1 MGKSY
6 AARPQTARSAQHKTQ
21 AKRDKRQ
28 IQVANNRGQVTNR
41 KAASRQEAHVTRG
54 EGTNTDP
61 QQPASARSNPSQN
74 LTALAPL
81 AQTGPTTS
89 AALARI
95 SLARRTVSACI
106 GSRQPIIARANEALL
121 TQHRRNP
128 FVQLR

>member
-1 MGKSY
+1 MC
-6 AARPQTARSAQHKTQ
+6 PQTARSVQHETQ

-41 KAASRQEAHVTRG
+41 KAASRQETRVTQG

-61 QQPASARSNPSQN
+61 QQPASARPNPNQN
-74 LTALAPL
+74 LAALTPL

-106 GSRQPIIARANEALL
+106 GSQQPIIARANEALL

-128 FVQLR
+128 FIQLR